1 MIERRFK
8 QQLVGEL
15 ERFPVVAIL
24 GPRQVGKTTLALDLQ
39 GASQR
44 PSVYLDLERPSD
56 LARLGEPE
64 LYLRSQ
70 AGKLV
75 ILDEIQRV
83 PGLFPLLRSLVDER
97 RRAGERAGHFLIL
110 GSASPELLRQS
121 SESLAGRI
129 AYHELKPF
137 ALDEVAGRAPRKH
150 RDQLWLRGGFPESFL
165 ADDDEGSWRWREQFI
180 STYLERDVPQFS
192 PRIPAAQLR
201 RLWTMLAHHQGGL
214 LNASQFAAGLGV
226 TGKTATAYLDLL
238 TDLFLVRQL
247 PPWFRNI
254 GKRLVKATKVYVRDP
269 GLVHCLANIRNLDT
283 LLGHPLCGPSW
294 EGFVI
299 ENLLAAAPT
308 NWRPFFFRTGAGAE
322 IDLVLEKPDGSRT
335 AIEVKRTLQPKLDKG
350 FCLGCEDIQAR
361 ERFYVLPEGE
371 SFPLDRHTTAIPLAG
386 LIEKFRREAA
396 A

>member
-1 MIERRFK
+1 MIERLLTP
-8 QQLVGEL
+8 QLAGEL
-15 ERFPVVAIL
+15 GRFPVVAIL
-24 GPRQVGKTTLALDLQ
+24 GPRQVGKTTLALELQ
-39 GASQR
+39 TASRR

-70 AGKLV
+70 LGKLV
-75 ILDEIQRV
+75 ILDEIQRL

-97 RRAGERAGHFLIL
+97 RRAGERAGQFLIL
-110 GSASPELLRQS
+110 GSASPDLLRQS

-129 AYHELKPF
+129 AYHELTPF
-137 ALDEVAGRAPRKH
+137 ALDEVAGRAPHKH

-165 ADDDEGSWRWREQFI
+165 ADGDEDSWRWREQFI
-180 STYLERDVPQFS
+180 TTYLERDVPQFG
-192 PRIPAAQLR
+192 PRIPTAQLR

-214 LNASQFAAGLGV
+214 LNAAQFAAGLGV
-226 TGKTATAYLDLL
+226 TGKTATSYLDLL

-254 GKRLVKATKVYVRDP
+254 GKRLVKAPKVYVRDP

-299 ENLLAAAPT
+299 ENLLTAAPVT
-308 NWRPFFFRTGAGAE
+308 WRPFFFRTAAGAE
-322 IDLVLEKPDGSRT
+322 IDLVLERPDGGRT
-335 AIEVKRTLQPKLDKG
+335 AIEIKRTLHPNLNRG
-350 FCLGCEDIQAR
+350 FCLGCEDVQTS
-361 ERFYVLPEGE
+361 ERFYVLPEGD
-371 SFPLDRHTTAIPLAG
+371 SFPMDRQTTAIALPELMTR
-386 LIEKFRREAA
+386 LRNET
-396 A
+396 

>member
-1 MIERRFK
+1 MIKRLLTP
-8 QQLVGEL
+8 QLASEL
-15 ERFPVVAIL
+15 KRVPVVAIL
-24 GPRQVGKTTLALDLQ
+24 GPRQVGKTTLALELQ
-39 GASQR
+39 TARGK
-44 PSVYLDLERPSD
+44 PSLYLDLERPSD

-70 AGKLV
+70 SGKLV
-75 ILDEIQRV
+75 ILDEIQRL

-97 RRAGERAGHFLIL
+97 RRAGERAGQFLIL

-129 AYHELKPF
+129 TYHELKPF
-137 ALDEVAGRAPRKH
+137 ALDEVAGRVPRKH
-150 RDQLWLRGGFPESFL
+150 RDQLWQRGGFPESFL
-165 ADDDEGSWRWREQFI
+165 AQDDEGSWRWREQFI
-180 STYLERDVPQFS
+180 TTYLERDVPQFS

-214 LNASQFAAGLGV
+214 LNASQLAAGLGV
-226 TGKTATAYLDLL
+226 TGKTVTGYLDLL

-254 GKRLVKATKVYVRDP
+254 GKRLIKAPKVYVRDT

-294 EGFVI
+294 EGFVM

-308 NWRPFFFRTGAGAE
+308 TWRPFFFRTGAGAE
-322 IDLVLEKPDGSRT
+322 IDLVLEKPGGERV
-335 AIEVKRTLQPKLDKG
+335 AIEIKRTLQPKLNKG
-350 FCLGCEDIQAR
+350 FCLGCADIQAD

-371 SFPLDRHTTAIPLAG
+371 LFPMDKQTTAIALPELMSRF
-386 LIEKFRREAA
+386 LKET
-396 A
+396 

>member
-1 MIERRFK
+1 MIERFLS
-8 QQLVGEL
+8 QQLTREL
-15 ERFPVVAIL
+15 EQFPVVAIL
-24 GPRQVGKTTLALDLQ
+24 GPRQVGKTTLALELQ
-39 GASQR
+39 TASSR
-44 PSVYLDLERPSD
+44 PSLYLDLERPSD
-56 LARLGEPE
+56 LARLAEPE

-70 AGKLV
+70 VGKLV
-75 ILDEIQRV
+75 VLDEIQRR

-165 ADDDEGSWRWREQFI
+165 ARDDRASWRWREQFI
-180 STYLERDVPQFS
+180 ATYLERDVPQLG
-192 PRIPAAQLR
+192 PRIPAAHLR

-226 TGKTATAYLDLL
+226 TGKTVTAYLDLL

-254 GKRLVKATKVYVRDP
+254 GKRLVKAPKVYVRDA
-269 GLVHCLANIRNLDT
+269 GLVHWLANIRDLDT

-294 EGFVI
+294 EAFVI
-299 ENLLAAAPT
+299 ENLLAAAPPM
-308 NWRPFFFRTGAGAE
+308 WRPFFFRTAAGAE
-322 IDLVLEKPDGSRT
+322 IDLVLEPPDGGRL
-335 AIEVKRTLQPKLDKG
+335 AIEIKRTLQPKLDKG
-350 FCLGCEDIQAR
+350 FCLGCADIQASQ
-361 ERFYVLPEGE
+361 RFYVLPEGE
-371 SFPLDRHTTAIPLAG
+371 AFPLDRQTTAIALSELTAR
-386 LIEKFRREAA
+386 FRKET
-396 A
+396 